1 MTNLVMAEEVEL
13 EAVGGRSEETMFSA
27 GGRLWAA
34 KSVVKLHPS
43 WAKLIKFLTQGIYG
57 HDWTETETR
66 FVDKKKWKFFV
77 RDGYIWRRNGNMQN
91 LRVLLNR
98 GDQLEVMA
106 ALHGGEEAT
115 KRKILMTYW
124 WPHLSRMVEQF
135 VKSCDMCQRFQR
147 QKYQERQIFHRH
159 CYL

>member
-1 MTNLVMAEEVEL
+1 
-13 EAVGGRSEETMFSA
+13 
-27 GGRLWAA
+27 
-34 KSVVKLHPS
+34 
-43 WAKLIKFLTQGIYG
+43 
-57 HDWTETETR
+57 
-66 FVDKKKWKFFV
+66 
-77 RDGYIWRRNGNMQN
+77 MQY

-135 VKSCDMCQRFQR
+135 VKSCDTCQRFQR